1 MDVLTPAQRKKNM
14 QHIKSKNT
22 SIEVR
27 LRKALWAQGIRYRKN
42 YKNLPGKPDIAITK
56 YKIAVFCDS
65 EFFHG
70 KDWDQLRERLSKSER
85 GEYWISKILR
95 NQERD
100 RDIDQRLQFLEWK
113 VLHFWGNDIK
123 KDTIGCVQAIKEA
136 IFERVSE
143 YTSMNDEAEGIFKI
157 DRN

>member
-1 MDVLTPAQRKKNM
+1 MDVLTPDQRKKNM
-14 QHIKSKNT
+14 RRIRSKDT
-22 SIEVR
+22 SIEVI
-27 LRKALWAQGIRYRKN
+27 LRKALWKQGIRYRKN

-70 KDWDQLRERLSKSER
+70 KDWEQLRERLTKSER
-85 GEYWISKILR
+85 GEYWTSKILR

-100 RDIDQRLQFLEWK
+100 REIDRRLQFLEWK

-123 KDTIGCVQAIKEA
+123 KNTPGCVQAIKEA

-143 YTSMNDEAEGIFKI
+143 YASIHDEIE
-157 DRN
+157 D